1 MSLVMKSTLS
11 KKDRLDVGVF
21 IRVNDILRQLKYPVL
36 LYSPRYVLGRIDSE
50 KELRVVGEKNFA
62 EGCFE
67 NASIVD
73 SGGFKS
79 NVLDARIERWV
90 RSIWSLFPQ
99 YRYVWVALELSEP
112 KKIEL
117 NHLKKDLI
125 NLISKNNL
133 YPKAQ
138 GIARSEID
146 KSIQSPSNF
155 SELIRSIVVFS

>member
-1 MSLVMKSTLS
+1 MKSIPS
-11 KKDRLDVGVF
+11 KMDRLDAGLLT
-21 IRVNDILRQLKYPVL
+21 RVSDILRQLKYPVL
-36 LYSPRYVLGRIDSE
+36 LYSPRYILGRIGSE
-50 KELRVVGEKNFA
+50 KELRVVGEKNFS

-67 NASIVD
+67 NVSIVD
-73 SGGFKS
+73 SCGFQS
-79 NVLDARIERWV
+79 NVLDAHIERWV

-117 NHLKKDLI
+117 SDLKQDLI

-146 KSIQSPSNF
+146 KSIHSPNNF
-155 SELIRSIVVFS
+155 SELIESIVVLS

>member
-1 MSLVMKSTLS
+1 MHLLEAGLLTT
-11 KKDRLDVGVF
+11 
-21 IRVNDILRQLKYPVL
+21 VNDILRQLNYPVL
-36 LYSPRYVLGRIDSE
+36 LYSPRYVLGRIGSE
-50 KELRVVGEKNFA
+50 KELRVVGERNFS
-62 EGCFE
+62 EGCFKSV
-67 NASIVD
+67 SIVD
-73 SGGFKS
+73 SSGFKF
-79 NVLDARIERWV
+79 NVLDARVERWV

-117 NHLKKDLI
+117 ADLKQDLI

-146 KSIQSPSNF
+146 ESIQSSSDF
-155 SELIRSIVVFS
+155 SELIKSILVFS